1 MARSTANS
9 LPIRMITILIIHAPH
24 FLKETG
30 VDMEEEPK
38 VHSGLPEGP
47 SCIGKSHGEVLTT
60 KQGDILTGHGPGVTL

>member
-1 MARSTANS
+1 
-9 LPIRMITILIIHAPH
+9 
-24 FLKETG
+24 
-30 VDMEEEPK
+30 MEEEPK